1 MAQSAKL
8 ERVFETLH
16 VGRRFRKRPA
26 QKHVQ
31 EFLRHLAASGAP
43 HLWPSLSTTE
53 PSPNS
58 EPVLLQEFRI
68 PDKFRRGLQSRAP
81 CPICSAF
88 YPKYEHG
95 YLAWHPDDGLI
106 RAIGHECG
114 KDFFDGDAFANA
126 LNVYELEQ
134 AEKAARKFLAEACP
148 TLTEVLVRRMFL
160 RRDLRANLRMRE
172 EFVATVTKKAI
183 DRLAKNVGSDGTL
196 SIETASTRMDEKGQ
210 HLVAR
215 HVVGKLAGA
224 SAMKGGEDLLSR
236 LERPYSLLA
245 DGLADSRDE
254 RAERLAALTAQ
265 QVVAVEKEVRDIIVA
280 EAEAAAFNDHLAA
293 LLSPI
298 SLLVIGRWGAHSDC
312 PHPFWVARFGAD
324 LHAGKGI
331 KPVKMTGTKRLSLPV
346 AMAD

>member
-8 ERVFETLH
+8 ERVFETLQ

-31 EFLRHLAASGAP
+31 EFLHHLAATGAP
-43 HLWPSLSTTE
+43 HLWPTLSTTVPL
-53 PSPNS
+53 PSS

-114 KDFFDGDAFANA
+114 RDFFDGDAFANA

-148 TLTEVLVRRMFL
+148 TLAEVLVRRMFL
-160 RRDLRANLRMRE
+160 RRDLRANLGMRE
-172 EFVATVTKKAI
+172 EFIATVTKKAI
-183 DRLAKNVGSDGTL
+183 ARLAKDIGSDGTL
-196 SIETASTRMDEKGQ
+196 SIETASTQTDAKGQ
-210 HLVAR
+210 KLVAR

-236 LERPYSLLA
+236 LERPYSLLV
-245 DGLADSRDE
+245 DGLADSHEE
-254 RAERLAALTAQ
+254 RTERLAALTAQ
-265 QVVAVEKEVRDIIVA
+265 QAIAVEKEVRDIIMA
-280 EAEAAAFNDHLAA
+280 EVEAAAFNASLVNF
-293 LLSPI
+293 LSPM

-312 PHPFWVARFGAD
+312 PHPFWVARFGDD
-324 LHAGKGI
+324 LHAGKGV
-331 KPVKMTGTKRLSLPV
+331 KPIKMTGAKRLTLPA
-346 AMAD
+346 AMTD